1 MKIEYIFA
9 LVIIGYTAVYSVFYG
24 LIEYIKHKNTDNR
37 LKAVKK
43 ACRHIQRLEGYAE
56 FVAIADA
63 YNDFI

>member
-1 MKIEYIFA
+1 MKIEYIFT
-9 LVIIGYTAVYSVFYG
+9 LVIIGYTAVYSVFYC
-24 LIEYIKHKNTDNR
+24 LIKYIKRKNTDNR

-43 ACRHIQRLEGYAE
+43 ACRHVQRLEGYAE